1 MTETAYKVFEQCI
14 KDLKLHMEVEE
25 FAQFVD
31 ENNLSDESVTA
42 IGNLLAY
49 IREKKRQKSVEI
61 FKKLSRLPMKQP
73 KTFCNFRF
81 DDVRGKD
88 IEKLRAV
95 PNMSAIYE
103 NKNLAFIGK
112 HGVGKTHLAM
122 AFGFEC
128 CNRGLKTYFT
138 TFSEL
143 NDKFTEAR
151 RLGNTDRVIGNL
163 VKPACLIID
172 EVGYCTFDLENT
184 RLFFHL
190 VNRRYSKENAGN
202 MVFTSNKD
210 PALWKDLFSEDDTL
224 QCALDRIFDNASVFI
239 IKGETHRGKNRE
251 IIPLTSVQAKDSD
264 ESEQ

>member
-14 KDLKLHMEVEE
+14 KDLKLNMEVEE
-25 FAQFVD
+25 FAQFVH

-42 IGNLLAY
+42 IGSLLTY

-61 FKKLSRLPMKQP
+61 FKKLSRLPLKQP
-73 KTFCNFRF
+73 KTFSNFHF
-81 DDVRGKD
+81 EDVRGKD

-190 VNRRYSKENAGN
+190 VNRRYSKENMSN

-251 IIPLTSVQAKDSD
+251 IIPLTSVQVKDSV